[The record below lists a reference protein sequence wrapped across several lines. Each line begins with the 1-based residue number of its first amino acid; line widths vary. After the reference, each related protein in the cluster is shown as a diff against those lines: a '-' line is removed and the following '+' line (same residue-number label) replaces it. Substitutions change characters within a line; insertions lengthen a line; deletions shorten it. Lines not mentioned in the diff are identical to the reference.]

1 MKHFSG
7 GFSASSMPSVGP
19 NITKNILFMYN
30 LHLLL
35 KLIHTNLM
43 LSQRKPEYN
52 QKKKNQG
59 INRKNQAY
67 LVLGLN
73 LGKKKT
79 QLGKNKSFPPKISV
93 ISISENSEI
102 HNTDLRKCMVSTPL
116 SQIQRRIIYR
126 I

>member
-1 MKHFSG
+1 MKHFSS

-73 LGKKKT
+73 LGKKKHD
-79 QLGKNKSFPPKISV
+79 LGKINLFPLKFPLYQFLKIQKF
-93 ISISENSEI
+93 I
-102 HNTDLRKCMVSTPL
+102 TLT
-116 SQIQRRIIYR
+116 
-126 I
+126 

>member
-43 LSQRKPEYN
+43 LGQRKPEYN

-73 LGKKKT
+73 LGKKKH
-79 QLGKNKSFPPKISV
+79 NFKSFPPKISV

-102 HNTDLRKCMVSTPL
+102 HNTDLAKCMVSTPL

>member
-52 QKKKNQG
+52 QKKKKPRYKSKEPS
-59 INRKNQAY
+59 IPSF
-67 LVLGLN
+67 GL
-73 LGKKKT
+73 K
-79 QLGKNKSFPPKISV
+79 
-93 ISISENSEI
+93 
-102 HNTDLRKCMVSTPL
+102 LR
-116 SQIQRRIIYR
+116 
-126 I
+126 